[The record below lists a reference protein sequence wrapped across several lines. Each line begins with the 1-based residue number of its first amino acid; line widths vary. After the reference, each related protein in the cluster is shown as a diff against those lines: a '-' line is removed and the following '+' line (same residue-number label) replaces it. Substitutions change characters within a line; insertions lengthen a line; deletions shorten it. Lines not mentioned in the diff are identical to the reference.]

1 MMKVR
6 PRGLTVR
13 LVLVIVGF
21 GVAGVAMSPS
31 PWAAE
36 ALPMA
41 TAETVGMASARLQRI
56 DEYFQRFVDDHAI
69 AGAVTLV
76 ARKGKVVHHSAV
88 GWN

>member
-6 PRGLTVR
+6 TRGLTVR

-36 ALPMA
+36 DLPMA
-41 TAETVGMASARLQRI
+41 TAETVGMSSAYLPAANSRTASSTRSIGRP
-56 DEYFQRFVDDHAI
+56 
-69 AGAVTLV
+69 T
-76 ARKGKVVHHSAV
+76 
-88 GWN
+88 